1 MIVLSL
7 LDKIL
12 RLFGTSEQRV
22 KWKMHIRRQQK
33 EKDALERKNT
43 AKHLTY
49 KHKLCDGCGQPID
62 RKDKKCPHCD
72 RRVASWGVKLGGKV
86 ADRLLPGQGSMTTAL
101 LVSNGALFLLAVLAT
116 GSIWSMDLAAAMK
129 YGASFGPFN
138 TGGGEWWRFVTAN
151 FAHVGGAMHIGF
163 NLYALAIVGPIV
175 EQWYGSSRATVI
187 YVLTGIASMIIS
199 HLVSPGFSGGASGAV
214 MGLIGAG
221 VAAGHT
227 SATRSGMA
235 MRNGLMRWFLFV
247 VLFGLIVPRI
257 DNAAHIGGFV
267 AGIGLGVG
275 LGASKRLKTREM
287 WVFRGLAGVCVALC
301 VVSIGLMF
309 WTNHSRPA
317 VVENRDVRI
326 AWRHCEEAVRGEDP
340 EAAEICDDFAYKHS
354 FYGWQADVRLV
365 ATLYRQQGNHAASD
379 RLLSIW
385 EASISAP
392 APPGLFSIDQLL
404 PRVQEGVN
412 QL

>member
-22 KWKMHIRRQQK
+22 KWKMHIRRQQR
-33 EKDALERKNT
+33 EREALDRKNA

-49 KHKLCDGCGQPID
+49 RHKLCDSCGQVID
-62 RKDKKCPHCD
+62 RKDKRCPHCD
-72 RRVASWGVKLGGKV
+72 RPVASWGLKLGGKL
-86 ADRLLPGQGSMTTAL
+86 AERLLPGQGSMTSAL
-101 LVSNGALFLLAVLAT
+101 LVSNGVLFLLAVMAT
-116 GSIWSMDLAAAMK
+116 GSIWSMNLAALMK
-129 YGASFGPFN
+129 YGANFGPFN
-138 TGGGEWWRFVTAN
+138 TGGAEWWRFVTAN
-151 FAHVGGAMHIGF
+151 FAHGGAMHIGF

-187 YVLTGIASMIIS
+187 YVLTGIASMVVS
-199 HLVSPGFSGGASGAV
+199 HLVSPGFSVGASGAI

-227 SATRSGMA
+227 SATRGGLE

-247 VLFGLIVPRI
+247 VLFGLLVPRI

-267 AGIGLGVG
+267 AGILLGVG
-275 LGASKRLKTREM
+275 LGASKRIKIGEL
-287 WVFRGLAGVCVALC
+287 WVFRGLATLCVALC
-301 VVSIGLMF
+301 VVSLGLMF
-309 WTNHSRPA
+309 WTNHNRPA
-317 VVENRDVRI
+317 VVESRDVRI
-326 AWRHCEEAVRGEDP
+326 AWRHCEDAIRESDP
-340 EAAEICDDFAYKHS
+340 AAADICDDFAYKHN

-365 ATLYRQQGNHAASD
+365 ATLRREQGNHAESD

-392 APPGLFSIDQLL
+392 APAGLFTIDQLI